1 MKSIKPLLM
10 AFVCALAL
18 SGCSSRTAHIVN
30 VDTPLTV
37 HYSADHVK
45 QAILQ
50 AGLARQWVM
59 TPVQPGVIN
68 GTLKVRDHQVNIQ
81 ITYSPAIYSIHYVSS
96 NNLLADNKGNIHRN
110 YNHWIANL
118 NKEIQI
124 RLVNTAN

>member
-10 AFVCALAL
+10 AFICTLALA
-18 SGCSSRTAHIVN
+18 GCGSRTARIVN
-30 VDTPLTV
+30 VDTPLAV

-50 AGLARQWVM
+50 AGMARQWVM

-68 GTLKVRDHQVNIQ
+68 GSLKARDHQANIQ
-81 ITYSPAIYSIHYVSS
+81 ITYSPDSYSIHYVSS
-96 NNLLADNKGNIHRN
+96 KNLLADTKGNIHRN

-118 NKEIQI
+118 NKDIQI
-124 RLVNTAN
+124 RLINTAN

>member
-1 MKSIKPLLM
+1 MKSIKPLLV

-18 SGCSSRTAHIVN
+18 SGCASRTAHIVN
-30 VDTPLTV
+30 VDAPLTA

-68 GTLKVRDHQVNIQ
+68 ATLKNRDHQANIQ
-81 ITYSPAIYSIHYVSS
+81 ITYGPANYSIHYVSS
-96 NNLLADNKGNIHRN
+96 YNLLADNKGNIHRN